1 MVWVGFWIL
10 TILLLAGLV
19 MGLASLAS
27 GRSSAADTLGER
39 LARGEVTAE
48 EYRERLELLR
58 AGGAG
63 SSRFRWIAAGLVLAA
78 TLGLV
83 LLAAIVDSDEMGG
96 MMGGGT
102 GGRMDSAGMG
112 GMMATMMGGETRR
125 IGPAP
130 SPGASE
136 VVVEGRELY
145 FSPSE
150 LRIQAG
156 ETVNLTF
163 VNEGHMA
170 HTFTVSELGI
180 DLRVRPGDRV
190 TAALESPEAGRYE
203 FICTVPGHEDG
214 GMRGEIVVAGG

>member
-1 MVWVGFWIL
+1 MAMVWVGFWIL
-10 TILLLAGLV
+10 TVLVLAGLV
-19 MGLASLAS
+19 LGVASLAS
-27 GRSSAADTLGER
+27 GRSSAAGTLGER

-63 SSRFRWIAAGLVLAA
+63 SSRIRWIAAGLVLVAIA
-78 TLGLV
+78 GLV
-83 LLAAIVDSDEMGG
+83 LLAATLDSDDMG
-96 MMGGGT
+96 
-102 GGRMDSAGMG
+102 GMG
-112 GMMATMMGGETRR
+112 GMMDGGMGAMMGGETRR

-130 SPGASE
+130 SPGAFE

-145 FSPSE
+145 FSPGE

-163 VNEGHMA
+163 VNAGHMA
-170 HTFTVSELGI
+170 HTFTVPELGI

-190 TAALESPEAGRYE
+190 TAALESPVSGSYQ
-203 FICTVPGHEDG
+203 FICTIPGHEDG
-214 GMRGEIVVAGG
+214 GMRGEIVVAGA

>member
-1 MVWVGFWIL
+1 MAMVWVGFWIL

-19 MGLASLAS
+19 LGVASLAS

-63 SSRFRWIAAGLVLAA
+63 SSRIRWVAAGLALVAIA
-78 TLGLV
+78 GLV
-83 LLAAIVDSDEMGG
+83 LLAATLDSDDMGG
-96 MMGGGT
+96 MMDG
-102 GGRMDSAGMG
+102 GMG
-112 GMMATMMGGETRR
+112 GMGAMMATMMGGDTRR

-136 VVVEGRELY
+136 VLVEGRELY

-170 HTFTVSELGI
+170 HTFTVPELGI

-190 TAALESPEAGRYE
+190 TAALESPEAGSYE